1 MLSVTTPGAMSYAS
15 VEQNGIHFVTH
26 TLRPYIVKLEDAYTR
41 LLPEGVFL
49 KFNVDGLLRGD
60 STTRAATYSSGLQAG
75 YLSINDVRRLEDFS
89 AVEGGDV
96 FRVPLANV
104 DLSAANLNETEAK
117 VSMAQKLILSGFDPA
132 SVLSAMGLPPIDHTG
147 VPSTQL
153 QPLVTLD
160 PADPSSAYKV

>member
-1 MLSVTTPGAMSYAS
+1 
-15 VEQNGIHFVTH
+15 
-26 TLRPYIVKLEDAYTR
+26 
-41 LLPEGVFL
+41 
-49 KFNVDGLLRGD
+49 
-60 STTRAATYSSGLQAG
+60 LQAG

-160 PADPSSAYKV
+160 PADPQSAYEV